1 MKVIEVIS
9 DTNVGGAGRLLLT
22 RLSASNDRDIDT
34 TLLLPSGSALESRAR
49 EIGIKVST
57 FRGCRDRSFDIGA
70 VGKLC
75 EMIREIEPDLINCH
89 GCMSARIAAAMCR
102 VPVRIYTR
110 HCAYPVPLYM
120 RLFPIKQ
127 IVSAVDRILSVGAIA
142 VADAAKKNL
151 TDMGISED
159 RIKVIINGVDGLR
172 KYSSRE
178 REAAREEL
186 GVHGCFVVG
195 ICARLEKCKGHED
208 FLRAARMLA
217 RDDESYRF
225 IIVGDGSLL
234 CELRELASAL
244 GISDK
249 VIFTGFTDDVEKYFN
264 CFDINV
270 NCSVGTETSSLAL
283 SEGMSI
289 GLPSVA
295 SSYGGNPYMVR
306 HGENGLIYTAGDFAA
321 LAQMIRRV
329 AEDRRAYERMSEKA
343 YERFSTELNSRNMTE
358 QTEAF
363 YLELHREAMR
373 KGRSNN
379 AKATRRHHPSR

>member
-22 RLSASNDRDIDT
+22 RLSASNNREIDT
-34 TLLLPSGSALESRAR
+34 TLLVPSGSALEIRAR
-49 EIGIKVST
+49 ELGIKLRS
-57 FRGCRDRSFDIGA
+57 FRGCYDSSFDLGA
-70 VGKLC
+70 VRRLC
-75 EMIREIEPDLINCH
+75 NIIKETEPDLINCH
-89 GCMSARIAAAMCR
+89 GCMSARIAAAICR

-110 HCAYPVPLYM
+110 HCAYDVPRYM
-120 RLFPIKQ
+120 RLFPIRQ
-127 IVSAVDRILSVGAIA
+127 IVCATDRILSVGSIA

-151 TDMGISED
+151 TDMGIAED
-159 RIKVIINGVDGLR
+159 RIRVIINGVDGLR
-172 KYSSRE
+172 KYSSSE
-178 REAAREEL
+178 REAVREEL
-186 GVHGCFVVG
+186 GVGGRFVVG
-195 ICARLEKCKGHED
+195 ICARLESCKGHED
-208 FLRAARMLA
+208 FLRAARILA
-217 RDDESYRF
+217 RDDERYRF
-225 IIVGDGSLL
+225 IIVGDGSMMR
-234 CELRELASAL
+234 ELRELTLAL

-306 HGENGLIYTAGDFAA
+306 HGENGLIYSAGDFVE
-321 LAQMIRRV
+321 LAQMIKRI
-329 AEDRRAYERMSEKA
+329 AEDRLAYERMSAKA
-343 YERFSTELNSRNMTE
+343 YERFLTELNSRNMTE

-363 YLELHREAMR
+363 YLELCHAAM
-373 KGRSNN
+373 
-379 AKATRRHHPSR
+379 KAEDLTT